1 LTDEADAAKRN
12 DLKGKPMGKE
22 RGKEA
27 RKRKIKHKSTSRKLE
42 MKRRKRRLLVLKLT
56 ALGAALAA
64 IVITAAM
71 YRYVSRYSEK
81 EVGPNIYIGSVNVS
95 GMNQKEVKEALKKH
109 LTEDQQEKVTLKVE
123 DQSVETSWG
132 ELGLKYKDLDKQV
145 QHAVEYGSKG
155 SLWSRFWKIR
165 KLEKEKK
172 VLEEV
177 LELDD
182 KMAKAVIKEQAIPL
196 STHAVDAALTKK
208 GETLEIQPEKTGR
221 TIDIKKSIS
230 QMESYLNNEWTH
242 EKSSVELVLKEELPK
257 VMAKDLKDVKDELG
271 SFSTDAGGG
280 QRWQNL
286 KNGVDRLNGTVLMPG
301 EEISVYQET
310 GPYDAEHGYVEAGS
324 YENGQVV
331 DSFGGGICQ
340 VSTTLYNAVLLAE
353 LEVVERHPHS
363 MLVNYVE
370 PSRDAAIATGLLD
383 FRFQNNYDAPVC
395 ILAEIDA
402 ANQMK
407 FVIYGKDT
415 REKGR
420 TIKFESETLTTAEAG
435 IAYQENPQAP
445 LGSMKYSGSPHTGK
459 TAQLWKVIYKDGQEV
474 SREVINQSTYAR
486 SDQVVEVG
494 TASENAVASA
504 LVREALVTQD
514 QAKIAAAI
522 TQAQAMGS
530 QSAGGAS
537 NQNQEDASGAAATG
551 SAQ

>member
-1 LTDEADAAKRN
+1 
-12 DLKGKPMGKE
+12 MGKE

-56 ALGAALAA
+56 ALGAAVAA

-109 LTEDQQEKVTLKVE
+109 LAEDQQEKVTLKVE

-132 ELGLKYKDLDKQV
+132 ELGLKYRDLDKQIR
-145 QHAVEYGSKG
+145 HAVEYGSKG

-208 GETLEIQPEKTGR
+208 GETLEIQPEKTGK

-383 FRFQNNYDAPVC
+383 FRFKNNYDAPVC

-402 ANQMK
+402 TNQMK

-494 TASENAVASA
+494 TASENAAASA

>member
-1 LTDEADAAKRN
+1 
-12 DLKGKPMGKE
+12 M
-22 RGKEA
+22 
-27 RKRKIKHKSTSRKLE
+27 
-42 MKRRKRRLLVLKLT
+42 
-56 ALGAALAA
+56 
-64 IVITAAM
+64 
-71 YRYVSRYSEK
+71 
-81 EVGPNIYIGSVNVS
+81 
-95 GMNQKEVKEALKKH
+95 
-109 LTEDQQEKVTLKVE
+109 
-123 DQSVETSWG
+123 
-132 ELGLKYKDLDKQV
+132 
-145 QHAVEYGSKG
+145 
-155 SLWSRFWKIR
+155 
-165 KLEKEKK
+165 
-172 VLEEV
+172 
-177 LELDD
+177 
-182 KMAKAVIKEQAIPL
+182 
-196 STHAVDAALTKK
+196 
-208 GETLEIQPEKTGR
+208 
-221 TIDIKKSIS
+221 
-230 QMESYLNNEWTH
+230 
-242 EKSSVELVLKEELPK
+242 
-257 VMAKDLKDVKDELG
+257 
-271 SFSTDAGGG
+271 
-280 QRWQNL
+280 
-286 KNGVDRLNGTVLMPG
+286 
-301 EEISVYQET
+301 
-310 GPYDAEHGYVEAGS
+310 
-324 YENGQVV
+324 V

-383 FRFQNNYDAPVC
+383 FRFKNNYDAPVC

-435 IAYQENPQAP
+435 SVYQENPQAP

-494 TASENAVASA
+494 TASENAAASA

>member
-1 LTDEADAAKRN
+1 
-12 DLKGKPMGKE
+12 MGKE

-56 ALGAALAA
+56 ALGAAVAA

-109 LTEDQQEKVTLKVE
+109 LAEDQQEKVTLKVE

-172 VLEEV
+172 VLEKV

-257 VMAKDLKDVKDELG
+257 VMAKDLKDVKDDWAAFLP
-271 SFSTDAGGG
+271 
-280 QRWQNL
+280 W
-286 KNGVDRLNGTVLMPG
+286 P
-301 EEISVYQET
+301 
-310 GPYDAEHGYVEAGS
+310 EAGS
-324 YENGQVV
+324 
-331 DSFGGGICQ
+331 
-340 VSTTLYNAVLLAE
+340 A
-353 LEVVERHPHS
+353 
-363 MLVNYVE
+363 
-370 PSRDAAIATGLLD
+370 
-383 FRFQNNYDAPVC
+383 
-395 ILAEIDA
+395 
-402 ANQMK
+402 
-407 FVIYGKDT
+407 
-415 REKGR
+415 GR
-420 TIKFESETLTTAEAG
+420 I
-435 IAYQENPQAP
+435 
-445 LGSMKYSGSPHTGK
+445 
-459 TAQLWKVIYKDGQEV
+459 
-474 SREVINQSTYAR
+474 
-486 SDQVVEVG
+486 
-494 TASENAVASA
+494 
-504 LVREALVTQD
+504 
-514 QAKIAAAI
+514 
-522 TQAQAMGS
+522 
-530 QSAGGAS
+530 
-537 NQNQEDASGAAATG
+537 
-551 SAQ
+551 

>member
-1 LTDEADAAKRN
+1 
-12 DLKGKPMGKE
+12 MGKE

>member
-1 LTDEADAAKRN
+1 
-12 DLKGKPMGKE
+12 MGKE
-22 RGKEA
+22 REE
-27 RKRKIKHKSTSRKLE
+27 RKPKQRRTPSKSAVRRLQ
-42 MKRRKRRLLVLKLT
+42 MKRRKRRLFVLKLT
-56 ALGAALAA
+56 ALGIAVAA
-64 IVITAAM
+64 IAATAAM
-71 YRYVSRYSEK
+71 YHYVSRYSDQ
-81 EVGPNIYIGSVNVS
+81 EVAPNIYIGKVNVS

-109 LTEDQQEKVTLKVE
+109 LAEDQKEKVTLKVA

-132 ELGLKYKDLDKQV
+132 ELGLKYEDLDKQIR
-145 QHAVEYGSKG
+145 QAVKYGSEG
-155 SLWSRFWKIR
+155 SLWNRFWKIW
-165 KLEKEKK
+165 KLEKEPQ
-172 VLEEV
+172 VLNEV

-182 KMAKAVIKEQAIPL
+182 KTAKAVIKEHALPL
-196 STHAVDAALTKK
+196 SPHAVDAALTKK
-208 GETLEIQPEKTGR
+208 GGTLEIQPEKTGK

-230 QMESYLNNEWTH
+230 QMESYLNSQWTH
-242 EKSSVELVLKEELPK
+242 KKASIELVLKEELPK
-257 VMAKDLKDVKDELG
+257 VTAEDLKEVKDELG

-286 KNGVDRLNGTVLMPG
+286 KNGVDRLNGTILMPG

-340 VSTTLYNAVLLAE
+340 VSTTLYNAVLFAE
-353 LEVVERHPHS
+353 LKVVERHPHS

-407 FVIYGKDT
+407 FVIYGKET

-420 TIKFESETLTTAEAG
+420 TIKFESETLTTEEAG
-435 IAYQENPQAP
+435 IVYQENPQAP

-459 TAQLWKVIYKDGQEV
+459 TAQLWKVIYKNGKEV

-494 TASENAVASA
+494 TASDNAAASA
-504 LVREALVTQD
+504 LVREALATQD

-522 TQAQAMGS
+522 A
-530 QSAGGAS
+530 
-537 NQNQEDASGAAATG
+537 